1 MQKIDIYVRN
11 GFLNLMKCLIQMLTI
26 LVISLT
32 NVISIY
38 FLLAKLSEY
47 LPRMESAK
55 WRACVLACLACLRA
69 WRAPVLYVLPCFACS
84 RAL

>member
-1 MQKIDIYVRN
+1 MQKIDIYVHN

-26 LVISLT
+26 LVISLI

-38 FLLAKLSEY
+38 ILLAKLSEY

-55 WRACVLACLACLRA
+55 
-69 WRAPVLYVLPCFACS
+69 
-84 RAL
+84 